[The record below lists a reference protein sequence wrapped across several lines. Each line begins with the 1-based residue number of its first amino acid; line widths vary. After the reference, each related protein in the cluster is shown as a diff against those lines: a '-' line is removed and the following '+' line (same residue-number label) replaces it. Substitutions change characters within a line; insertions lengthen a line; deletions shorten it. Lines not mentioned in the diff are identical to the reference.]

1 MRSVPARAYLFLLFS
16 LTATFLWPFRPAIL
30 SPYVVMNP
38 VVWFFSIGM
47 MALSVS
53 RFYGVRHAVPAPEL
67 FIFLYPFGLY
77 FFVNH
82 LPFQV
87 RALDAFLLSFD
98 YNFGCFEV
106 AIAKLYSQSDV
117 VRAVLGLTYNSLMLA
132 VVLVY
137 LAVPAQVRRR
147 YVVAVALAGVSILP
161 LYSICPGAGPK
172 YLLQDQYPLRV
183 PDLLQPHV
191 RAMLQTLHTAPSGM
205 NAIPSGH
212 FAWALLLF
220 WFSRKYCGKAVQIAA
235 GTFMALTCLS
245 TLGTGEHY
253 IIDLVLSVP
262 FAAAVWA
269 LVHRQMRFAG
279 ISIVVVFAWLI
290 ALREAWALAIP
301 PVFAW
306 ILTGLTVAPFVLYR
320 GSELSG
326 SADAAGSD
334 SSRKALAFASA
345 TRNPNISAT

>member
-1 MRSVPARAYLFLLFS
+1 
-16 LTATFLWPFRPAIL
+16 
-30 SPYVVMNP
+30 
-38 VVWFFSIGM
+38 
-47 MALSVS
+47 
-53 RFYGVRHAVPAPEL
+53 
-67 FIFLYPFGLY
+67 
-77 FFVNH
+77 
-82 LPFQV
+82 
-87 RALDAFLLSFD
+87 
-98 YNFGCFEV
+98 
-106 AIAKLYSQSDV
+106 
-117 VRAVLGLTYNSLMLA
+117 
-132 VVLVY
+132 
-137 LAVPAQVRRR
+137 
-147 YVVAVALAGVSILP
+147 
-161 LYSICPGAGPK
+161 
-172 YLLQDQYPLRV
+172 
-183 PDLLQPHV
+183 
-191 RAMLQTLHTAPSGM
+191 
-205 NAIPSGH
+205 
-212 FAWALLLF
+212 
-220 WFSRKYCGKAVQIAA
+220 
-235 GTFMALTCLS
+235 MALTCLS